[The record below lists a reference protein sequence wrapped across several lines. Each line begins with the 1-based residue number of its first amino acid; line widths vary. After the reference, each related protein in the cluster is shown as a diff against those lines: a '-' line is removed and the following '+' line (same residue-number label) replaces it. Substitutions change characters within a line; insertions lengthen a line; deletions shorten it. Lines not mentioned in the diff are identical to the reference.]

1 MDVEEEDQAEDQA
14 QDQAE
19 GQAQDQA
26 EGQVEDQA
34 QDQAEGQHPKI
45 IWLNTTD
52 FTHFFIINFQ
62 EKEKSAKNVS
72 NKEHKWEA
80 NFVNMTQNRYNKYV
94 EKKEVIQKSVKK
106 TTKKQKIDADK
117 QYMKPV

>member
-1 MDVEEEDQAEDQA
+1 MIRHAKILQVKFNFFANKSVNLKQKTIKIDNCVDVEEEDQAEDQA

-45 IWLNTTD
+45 I
-52 FTHFFIINFQ
+52 
-62 EKEKSAKNVS
+62 
-72 NKEHKWEA
+72 
-80 NFVNMTQNRYNKYV
+80 
-94 EKKEVIQKSVKK
+94 
-106 TTKKQKIDADK
+106 
-117 QYMKPV
+117 